1 LQGGTQIRGQISKP
15 KESLGHERISTIV
28 FLKLSKGLGLEQ
40 TREKEIQRFEVGLV
54 GFPFCL
60 VSALAV
66 VGPHIYIS
74 TYIYIYIYI
83 RYIHQE
89 WDPGR
94 STCWVWLGIR
104 TGEFVMHL
112 FLLLLE

>member
-1 LQGGTQIRGQISKP
+1 MQGGTRIRGQISRP

-28 FLKLSKGLGLEQ
+28 VFKLSKGLGLEQ

-66 VGPHIYIS
+66 VGPHIS
-74 TYIYIYIYI
+74 LPIYIYI
-83 RYIHQE
+83 
-89 WDPGR
+89 
-94 STCWVWLGIR
+94 
-104 TGEFVMHL
+104 
-112 FLLLLE
+112 

>member
-1 LQGGTQIRGQISKP
+1 MCFFCRCINLQGGTRIRGQISRP

-28 FLKLSKGLGLEQ
+28 VFKLSKGLGLEQ

-66 VGPHIYIS
+66 VGPHIS
-74 TYIYIYIYI
+74 LPIYIYI
-83 RYIHQE
+83 
-89 WDPGR
+89 
-94 STCWVWLGIR
+94 
-104 TGEFVMHL
+104 
-112 FLLLLE
+112 